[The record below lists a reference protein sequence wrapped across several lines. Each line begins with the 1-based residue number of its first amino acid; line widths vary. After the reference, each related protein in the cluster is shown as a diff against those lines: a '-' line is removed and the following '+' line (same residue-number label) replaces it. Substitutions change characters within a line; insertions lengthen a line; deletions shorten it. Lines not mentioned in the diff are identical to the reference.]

1 MVLSKAEINK
11 RYREKNSQKIK
22 ENRKK
27 IDILCPDCNVIRN
40 VRADVKRKTNLC
52 SKCSMRKIRS
62 DMGEI
67 LHGLSTHPLYIRWMG
82 MKRRVNDIKKR
93 NSYLDKN
100 ITVCDEWKY
109 NFLSFYDWA
118 NANGFKENLEIDR
131 INNNGNYCPENCR
144 WISHIENCN
153 NKKI

>member
-52 SKCSMRKIRS
+52 PKCNMRKIRI
-62 DMGEI
+62 DNGEI
-67 LHGLSTHPLYIRWMG
+67 LHGLSNHPLFIRWNG
-82 MKRRVNDIKKR
+82 MKCRVNDKNLYAKAKKMA
-93 NSYLDKN
+93 
-100 ITVCDEWKY
+100 DEIY
-109 NFLSFYDWA
+109 
-118 NANGFKENLEIDR
+118 
-131 INNNGNYCPENCR
+131 
-144 WISHIENCN
+144 
-153 NKKI
+153 KKPSAYKSGYKVI

>member
-52 SKCSMRKIRS
+52 PKCNMRKIRI
-62 DMGEI
+62 DNGEI
-67 LHGLSTHPLYIRWMG
+67 LHGLSNHPLFIRWNG
-82 MKRRVNDIKKR
+82 MKCRVNDIKKR

-100 ITVCDEWKY
+100 ITVCDEWKH

-118 NANGFKENLEIDR
+118 ISNGFKENLEIDR

-144 WISHIENCN
+144 WISHIEHCN
-153 NKKI
+153 NKK